1 MDENLNQNIPQP
13 VLDVAK
19 NLLDNNFQAYLVG
32 GCVRD
37 LLLKR
42 SSKDW
47 DLTTDA
53 APEQIIEIFP
63 HTYYENSFGTVGI
76 VIDEA
81 EEDAPWKVI
90 EITPFRVESEYSD
103 SRRPDRVEWGRTIE
117 EDLARRDFTVNAI
130 AINMADQ
137 TRIDPFDGLKDIHS
151 GLIRAVRDP
160 DERFNEDGLRVLR
173 AIRLQAELN
182 FALEQNTARAIER
195 NASVLEKIS
204 AERIRDELI
213 RILKSPRPAETLET
227 ASRLEVLKYILPE
240 LEQARGVKQPQAHK
254 HDVYNHL
261 LYTLQA
267 AADKNW
273 SWELRL
279 AALFHDIGKPP
290 TQRKQGN
297 SYTFYGHDVVG
308 AKITKKILN
317 RLKFPKDT
325 VSRVTTLIR
334 WHMFFADTE
343 EITHSA
349 VRRMIKNVGQD
360 NIWDLMN
367 LRIADRVGMG
377 RPKEEPYRFRKYQA
391 MIEEVM
397 SDPVS
402 IKNLAI
408 DGNNLIQEL
417 NLKPGPLIGN
427 LLHALLD
434 EVLEDPQLNNREYL
448 LKRAQEL
455 SHMNP
460 RQLELLGKAGKEN
473 LDQTQQA
480 ELEQIRKKYGIK

>member
-1 MDENLNQNIPQP
+1 
-13 VLDVAK
+13 
-19 NLLDNNFQAYLVG
+19 
-32 GCVRD
+32 
-37 LLLKR
+37 
-42 SSKDW
+42 
-47 DLTTDA
+47 
-53 APEQIIEIFP
+53 
-63 HTYYENSFGTVGI
+63 
-76 VIDEA
+76 
-81 EEDAPWKVI
+81 
-90 EITPFRVESEYSD
+90 
-103 SRRPDRVEWGRTIE
+103 
-117 EDLARRDFTVNAI
+117 
-130 AINMADQ
+130 
-137 TRIDPFDGLKDIHS
+137 
-151 GLIRAVRDP
+151 
-160 DERFNEDGLRVLR
+160 LR